1 MDTSNL
7 YVDHLAWCGL
17 IALNMAR
24 QAGAV
29 SSAAQEN
36 LFLCRWL
43 ATAEKKRLFRR
54 ELANDIRWLLKEGRE
69 KGLRAD
75 LPGKLEYLW
84 RASSGDLLLQ
94 NDLFRLQHVMH
105 AITLTGINYGV
116 LTESDWEG
124 RHAVKLS
131 PIVPGVFLRKHA
143 LENGFDDDGCQI
155 NPLAV
160 RITADLPA
168 VDALLKRAGW
178 QRQAGTTDPLLHHLM
193 ACPEEGKSA

>member
-17 IALNMAR
+17 IALHMAR
-24 QAGAV
+24 QSGAV

-54 ELANDIRWLLKEGRE
+54 ELANDIRWLLREGRE

-84 RASSGDLLLQ
+84 RASSGDLQAQ

-116 LTESDWEG
+116 LTESEWEG
-124 RHAVKLS
+124 RYAVKLS
-131 PIVPGVFLRKHA
+131 QKVPGVFLRKND
-143 LENGFDDDGCQI
+143 LETGFDNDGRQV

-160 RITADLPA
+160 RITANLPA

-178 QRQAGTTDPLLHHLM
+178 QRHAITADPLLHHLM
-193 ACPEEGKSA
+193 TWTEEG

>member
-69 KGLRAD
+69 EGLRAD

-84 RASSGDLLLQ
+84 RASSGDLLAQ

-116 LTESDWEG
+116 LTESEWEG

-131 PIVPGVFLRKHA
+131 PKVPGVFMRKND
-143 LENGFDDDGCQI
+143 LENGFGDDGRQI

-178 QRQAGTTDPLLHHLM
+178 QRHARTPDPLLFHLM
-193 ACPEEGKSA
+193 TCPQEG